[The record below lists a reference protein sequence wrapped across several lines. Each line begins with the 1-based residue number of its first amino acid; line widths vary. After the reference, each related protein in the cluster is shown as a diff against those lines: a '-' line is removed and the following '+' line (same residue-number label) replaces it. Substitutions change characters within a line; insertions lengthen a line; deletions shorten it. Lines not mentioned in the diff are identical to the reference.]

1 MAVAPRDRARSE
13 EGCELRLTL
22 FDGERTKPLD
32 GLDDIPRRIG
42 ASSLLWIDAGVPSD
56 DDARRIAEALD
67 LDQDAVTLLTRD
79 GRRTTRFHDGGHF
92 VAVTLEAPEAETVD
106 SVVEVDCLIG
116 RRWVVTSHA
125 RPIAVLDEFT
135 EIAEGSGRVGELD
148 GPSFLATLVAWV
160 LKAYDTAFDHL
171 EEELEVLDEDAMRG
185 KGAPEAHIES
195 LIVLRRR
202 AGKLRRALTTH
213 RAALL
218 ALTHPELEALGD
230 EASAQR
236 FQELLS
242 SYETTLQT
250 ARDTRASI
258 VSSFDVVI
266 ARTGQRTNDVM
277 KVLTLASVILLPGS
291 LLAGVM
297 GMNFKVGLFT
307 HPSLF
312 WVVLAVIALI
322 AIVTLVAARSREW
335 I

>member
-1 MAVAPRDRARSE
+1 MAVAAHDERQAEAS
-13 EGCELRLTL
+13 GELRLTL
-22 FDGERTKPLD
+22 FDGDRAKRLETFA
-32 GLDDIPRRIG
+32 DIPRRIRS
-42 ASSLLWIDAGVPSD
+42 SSLLWIDAGTPTEE
-56 DDARRIAEALD
+56 DARTIAAALD
-67 LDQDAVTLLTRD
+67 LDDEAVAVLTRS
-79 GRRTTRFHDGGHF
+79 GRTTRFHDGGDF
-92 VAVTLEAPEAETVD
+92 VAVTLEAPEAENVD
-106 SVVEVDCLIG
+106 SVVEVGCLVG
-116 RRWVVTSHA
+116 KRWVVTSHA

-135 EIAEGSGRVGELD
+135 EVAEGSGPVGELD

-185 KGAPEAHIES
+185 RGAPEAHIES
-195 LIVLRRR
+195 LIDLRRH
-202 AGKLRRALTTH
+202 AGKLRRALSTH

-242 SYETTLQT
+242 SYETTMQA

-297 GMNFKVGLFT
+297 GMNFKAPLFT
-307 HPSLF
+307 HPMLF
-312 WVVLAVIALI
+312 WVVVGVIAMIAVVTLAV
-322 AIVTLVAARSREW
+322 ARARHW

>member
-42 ASSLLWIDAGVPSD
+42 NSSLLWIDAGVPSE

-67 LDQDAVTLLTRD
+67 LDDDAVTVLTRD
-79 GRRTTRFHDGGHF
+79 GRTNRFHDGGRF

-106 SVVEVDCLIG
+106 SVVQVGCIVG
-116 RRWVVTSHA
+116 KHWVVTCHA
-125 RPIAVLDEFT
+125 KRIAVLDEFA
-135 EIAEGSGRVGELD
+135 ELAEGSGPTGELD
-148 GPSFLATLVAWV
+148 GPSFLAALVAWV
-160 LKAYDTAFDHL
+160 LNAYDAQFDHL
-171 EEELEVLDEDAMRG
+171 EEELEALDEDAMRG
-185 KGAPEAHIES
+185 RGAPDGHIES
-195 LIVLRRR
+195 LVGLRRR
-202 AGKLRRALTTH
+202 AGKLRRALSTH

-230 EASAQR
+230 EVSAKR
-236 FQELLS
+236 FQELIS
-242 SYETTLQT
+242 SYETTMQT
-250 ARDTRASI
+250 ARDTRMSI

-277 KVLTLASVILLPGS
+277 KVLTLASVILLPGA
-291 LLAGVM
+291 LIAGVM
-297 GMNFKVGLFT
+297 GMNFKVGLFE
-307 HPSLF
+307 HPTLF
-312 WVVLAVIALI
+312 WVVLAVIGLI
-322 AIVTLVAARSREW
+322 AVVTLAVARARDW

>member
-1 MAVAPRDRARSE
+1 MAVAARDRSRSD

-32 GLDDIPRRIG
+32 GLDDIPRRLG
-42 ASSLLWIDAGVPSD
+42 RSSLLWIDAGVPSE
-56 DDARRIAEALD
+56 DDARAIADALD
-67 LDQDAVTLLTRD
+67 LDDDAVAVLTES
-79 GRRTTRFHDGGHF
+79 RRTNRFHDGGHF
-92 VAVTLEAPEAETVD
+92 VAVTLEAPETETAD
-106 SVVEVDCLIG
+106 CVVEVDCLVG
-116 RRWVVTSHA
+116 RGWVVTSHA
-125 RPIAVLDEFT
+125 RPIAVLGEFS
-135 EIAEGSGRVGELD
+135 EIAEGSGPVGELD

-160 LKAYDTAFDHL
+160 LKAYDAAFDHL

-185 KGAPEAHIES
+185 NGAPEAHIES
-195 LIVLRRR
+195 LVDLRRR
-202 AGKLRRALTTH
+202 AGKLRRALSTH
-213 RAALL
+213 RVALL

-230 EASAQR
+230 EASARR
-236 FQELLS
+236 FQDLLS

-277 KVLTLASVILLPGS
+277 KILTLASVILLPGS

-297 GMNFKVGLFT
+297 GMNFKVGLFA
-307 HPSLF
+307 HPALF
-312 WVVLAVIALI
+312 WIVLGMIATIAVVTLAV
-322 AIVTLVAARSREW
+322 ARARDW

>member
-1 MAVAPRDRARSE
+1 MAVRERDRPRAD

-22 FDGERTKPLD
+22 FDGERTKRLD
-32 GLDDIPRRIG
+32 GLDDVPRRIG
-42 ASSLLWIDAGVPSD
+42 RSSLLWIDAGVPSE

-67 LDQDAVTLLTRD
+67 LDDDAVAVLTSD
-79 GRRTTRFHDGGHF
+79 GQTNRFHDGGHF
-92 VAVTLEAPEAETVD
+92 VAVTLEAPEAESTD
-106 SVVEVDCLIG
+106 SVVEVDCLVG
-116 RRWVVTSHA
+116 KRWVVTSHA
-125 RPIAVLDEFT
+125 RPIGALDEFT
-135 EIAEGSGRVGELD
+135 ELAEGSGAVGELD
-148 GPSFLATLVAWV
+148 GTSFLAALVAWV
-160 LKAYDTAFDHL
+160 LNGYERAFDHL
-171 EEELEVLDEDAMRG
+171 EEELEELDEQAMRG
-185 KGAPEAHIES
+185 RGVPEAHIES
-195 LIVLRRR
+195 LVVLRRR
-202 AGKLRRALTTH
+202 AGRLRRALTTH

-230 EASAQR
+230 DVSGQR

-242 SYETTLQT
+242 SYETTIQT

-297 GMNFKVGLFT
+297 GMNFKVGLFAHT
-307 HPSLF
+307 ALF
-312 WVVLAVIALI
+312 WVVLAVIAMI
-322 AIVTLVAARSREW
+322 AVVTLAVAKAKDW